1 MLFRLLVD
9 ILFPLRCLSC
19 RVRGVR
25 LCTSCLADIHHA
37 GPTELPWCLS
47 VFPYKHPHIRKS
59 LWELKYKHRK
69 VVAQDFG
76 RSLADITLELMTDI
90 HHFVP
95 DQYVLIPIPLSPIR
109 ERERGYNQAFLLAEA
124 LTSHLPNLRLEK
136 NILKKKNGRDRQAHI
151 SKKGKRL
158 ENMCGVFYADS
169 KKDMKQK
176 TFILIDDVTTSG
188 ATLIDARRA
197 LRKAGAVHIYAVT
210 VAH

>member
-1 MLFRLLVD
+1 M
-9 ILFPLRCLSC
+9 
-19 RVRGVR
+19 
-25 LCTSCLADIHHA
+25 
-37 GPTELPWCLS
+37 
-47 VFPYKHPHIRKS
+47 
-59 LWELKYKHRK
+59 WELKYKHRK

-95 DQYVLIPIPLSPIR
+95 KEYILIPIPLSPSR
-109 ERERGYNQAFLLAEA
+109 FRERGYNQALLLAEA
-124 LTSHLPNLRLEK
+124 LATHLPNLKLEK

-158 ENMCGVFYADS
+158 ENMHGVFYAEKRPDL
-169 KKDMKQK
+169 KHR
-176 TFILIDDVTTSG
+176 TCILIDDVTTSG

-197 LRKAGAVHIYAVT
+197 LRKAGANHIYAIT